1 MISFPTIVAD
11 ECVDRR
17 LIDHLQSSG
26 YTVVDIFS
34 SARGCDDSAVISL
47 ANDLKAF
54 ILTEDKD
61 FGNELVY
68 NKAFHSGALLLRLEG
83 SPIEEKKRLLISVL
97 QQYPTELIGNF
108 SVLTKD
114 KLRIRRQEQN

>member
-1 MISFPTIVAD
+1 MIVFPKILAD

-34 SARGCDDSAVISL
+34 FARGSDDVTVISL
-47 ANDLKAF
+47 ANSLKAF
-54 ILTEDKD
+54 IITEDKD
-61 FGNELVY
+61 FGNYLVY
-68 NKAFHSGALLLRLEG
+68 NKSFHYGALLLRLEG
-83 SPIEEKKRLLISVL
+83 VIIEEKKRLVLSVL
-97 QQYPTELIGNF
+97 QHHGEELIANF

-114 KLRIRRQEQN
+114 KLRIRKQEI

>member
-1 MISFPTIVAD
+1 MIVFPEILAD

-26 YTVVDIFS
+26 YIVVDIFN
-34 SARGCDDSAVISL
+34 SARGSDDATVISL
-47 ANDLKAF
+47 ANNLKAF
-54 ILTEDKD
+54 IITEDKD

-68 NKAFHSGALLLRLEG
+68 NKAFHFGTLLLRLEG
-83 SPIEEKKRLLISVL
+83 MLIEEKKKLLVSVL
-97 QQYPTELIGNF
+97 QHYSDELIGNF

-114 KLRIRRQEQN
+114 KLRIRKQHI